1 MIIVILVGGISLI
14 ESLRYLVGGAMKWD
28 IEQNQ
33 DAGRYVT
40 KVLSLLYSLG
50 LVRSLFDN
58 DALMA
63 TLLDIE
69 MYSYRVRD
77 VYLGQA
83 EKQKQ
88 QKD

>member
-1 MIIVILVGGISLI
+1 
-14 ESLRYLVGGAMKWD
+14 MKWD